1 MIRASIHTLVSLTLI
16 IFISISALNHL
27 ASNSSALDTKEEIE
41 DIYEGI
47 SQKLERASNET
58 KTEFIN
64 KLLSEEKEYYSSF
77 SELAFSFIKIF
88 KALVLLTCFTLLMQ
102 ISYFSLIKITKNH
115 DSSAIYHCILGF
127 TAIILYGAF
136 VDREDSTPHIDPEY
150 RYFYLCILLALLI
163 GIFFRSRISSAILIL
178 ISLYFAYFSLQ
189 KHGVIGYQLLLISL
203 SIDAGYSIY
212 KKRLAKQTI

>member
-16 IFISISALNHL
+16 IFISIYALNHL

-115 DSSAIYHCILGF
+115 DSSAI
-127 TAIILYGAF
+127 
-136 VDREDSTPHIDPEY
+136 
-150 RYFYLCILLALLI
+150 
-163 GIFFRSRISSAILIL
+163 
-178 ISLYFAYFSLQ
+178 
-189 KHGVIGYQLLLISL
+189 
-203 SIDAGYSIY
+203 
-212 KKRLAKQTI
+212 